1 MEVPTR
7 RLHPELRPNRPTR
20 RGFSLIEMLIVVVV
34 MGILITI
41 SAGAIGRQI
50 ARDRVMRSANVVQ
63 ALVEEASQ
71 LAVRRNTPVNI
82 ELSGNALQI
91 IDRDAGGPGV
101 EAVIKE
107 RSFGPE
113 NDLRATVA
121 ISPAAGITIFPNGR
135 ADAALQI
142 TVSGSGLTQVVS
154 RTTTGIVRRQ

>member
-7 RLHPELRPNRPTR
+7 RLHPELRPNRLSR

-34 MGILITI
+34 MGILIAI

-82 ELSGNALQI
+82 ELSGNSLQI
-91 IDRDAGGPGV
+91 IDRDAASGSD
-101 EAVIKE
+101 VIKQ

-113 NDLRATVA
+113 NDLRAT
-121 ISPAAGITIFPNGR
+121 ITMSPAIGITIFPNGR
-135 ADAALQI
+135 ADAALQV
-142 TVSGSGLTQVVS
+142 TVAGSGLTQVVS